1 MIIFVLFGGAGCTVP
16 AGVAG
21 VVEEAN
27 AGGMLGRWVGW
38 DGGTAATVGLSS
50 GSKCDGL
57 EITGVGTSLTG
68 VGVEPLVEGPAAADP
83 SGKSLSTSV
92 SRMMVLTAY
101 LTALFSA
108 LAMMAAAVPYVF
120 NGGLWGIPDDAL
132 LDGAAL
138 AALSFS

>member
-1 MIIFVLFGGAGCTVP
+1 M
-16 AGVAG
+16 
-21 VVEEAN
+21 
-27 AGGMLGRWVGW
+27 
-38 DGGTAATVGLSS
+38 
-50 GSKCDGL
+50 
-57 EITGVGTSLTG
+57 GTSLTG
-68 VGVEPLVEGPAAADP
+68 VGAEPLVEGPAAADP

>member
-1 MIIFVLFGGAGCTVP
+1 MLFGGGGCTVP
-16 AGVAG
+16 VVAA
-21 VVEEAN
+21 VLEEN

-38 DGGTAATVGLSS
+38 DGATAATVGFSS

-57 EITGVGTSLTG
+57 EITGLGTSLTG
-68 VGVEPLVEGPAAADP
+68 AGAGLLVDGPAAADP

-120 NGGLWGIPDDAL
+120 NGGLWGMPDEAL
-132 LDGAAL
+132 LDGVAL